1 MDARRF
7 GFIIGVI
14 ALIFGAAVALG
25 YGRYPAA
32 VILISMLATTIRVST
47 PLVLG
52 ALSGI
57 FCERSGVV
65 NIAIEGMMLT
75 AAFTGFTASL
85 YIYDAGAPGM
95 VALLL
100 GVLVA
105 ILSGALLG
113 LLHAV
118 LSITYKTDQIISGT
132 VINILAVG
140 ITGYLNRQLFFGGQM
155 PHSPGVLPRISLP
168 VLSELPLVGSI
179 FSQQPITWLAPLLV
193 LAVHILL
200 FHTVWGL
207 RTRAVGEHPR
217 GADTLGIDVIR
228 MRYINVILGGA
239 MAGLAGAYFTLESVP
254 AFEPLMTNGRGFIS
268 LAAMIFGNWTP
279 FGAWAATLLFGA
291 AQALQAN
298 AQQFEFP
305 APSQFV
311 GMVPYVMTMLVLTGI
326 VGRTIPPAA
335 DGQPYEREALPPRRR
350 TQRPAALPFSAD
362 GEILQA
368 VGIVKRFPGVVAND
382 HVNFSLRRGE
392 IHAILGENGAGKT
405 TLMNILYG
413 LYHPDEGEI
422 YVKGQ
427 PVELRRPNDA
437 IRLGIGMVHQH
448 FMLVPVFTVAENII
462 LGQEIRRGPFLDLRR
477 AVQEVREL
485 SRRYGLEVD
494 PEALV
499 KDLPVGVQQRVEI
512 LKALYRNADI
522 LILDEPTAVLTPQE
536 TEELFRVMRHLQRQG
551 VSIIF
556 ITHKLKEVLAVAD
569 RITVLRNGRV
579 VGVLTPEEADEAH
592 LAAMMVGRE
601 VMLTVEKAPARPGE
615 EVLRV
620 EDLRVR
626 DDRGALAV
634 DGVSFS
640 VRAGEILGIAGVQGN
655 GQTEL
660 IEALVG
666 LRPVAGGRVFL
677 LGEEVTGR
685 PPRAL
690 IDRGMAHIPED
701 RQKHGLVLPYSV
713 ADNLVLNAYDRP
725 PFARGLQR
733 QPQAILEHARRLIAL
748 YDIRTPSPYTPA
760 RNLSGGNQQKV
771 IAARELS
778 RPIRLLV
785 ANQPTR
791 GLDVGATEYIHRKI
805 VEMRDQGVAVLLVST
820 ELDEIFS
827 LSDRIAVM
835 YRGRIVAVLEAAE
848 ATLQQVGLLMA
859 GVLPAPARTDG
870 ERPAA
875 RTLAG

>member
-7 GFIIGVI
+7 GFVIGVI
-14 ALIFGAAVALG
+14 ALIFGTAVALG

-32 VILISMLATTIRVST
+32 VIIVSMLSTTIRVST

-85 YIYDAGAPGM
+85 YIYDAGAPGLL
-95 VALLL
+95 ALLL
-100 GVLVA
+100 GVLIA
-105 ILSGALLG
+105 ILTGALLG

-118 LSITYKTDQIISGT
+118 LSVTYKTDQIISGT

-155 PHSPGVLPRISLP
+155 PHSPGVLPRIALP
-168 VLSELPLVGSI
+168 VLSDLPLVGSI
-179 FSQQPITWLAPLLV
+179 FNQQPITWLAPILV
-193 LAVHILL
+193 ILVHILL
-200 FHTVWGL
+200 FRTVWGL

-228 MRYINVILGGA
+228 LRYINVVLGGA
-239 MAGLAGAYFTLESVP
+239 IAGLAGAYFTLESVP
-254 AFEPLMTNGRGFIS
+254 AFEPLMTSGRGFIS

-335 DGQPYEREALPPRRR
+335 DGQPYEKEALPPRRR
-350 TQRPAALPFSAD
+350 AAHPAPAPLSVD
-362 GEILQA
+362 GTILQA
-368 VGIVKRFPGVVAND
+368 VGIVKRFPGVIAND

-422 YVKGQ
+422 YVNGQ
-427 PVELRRPNDA
+427 PVEIRSPSDA

-462 LGQEIRRGPFLDLRR
+462 LGQEVRRGPFLDLRR
-477 AVQEVREL
+477 AVEEVRAL
-485 SRRYGLEVD
+485 SQRYGLEVD

-512 LKALYRNADI
+512 LKALYRKADI

-536 TEELFRVMRHLQRQG
+536 TEELFRVMRRLQQQG

-579 VGVLTPEEADEAH
+579 VGTLTPQEADEAH

-601 VMLTVEKAPARPGE
+601 VMLTVEKTPARPGP

-626 DDRGALAV
+626 DDRGAMV
-634 DGVSFS
+634 VNGVSFS

-666 LRPVAGGRVFL
+666 LRPAVGGRIFL
-677 LGEEVTGR
+677 LDEEVTLQ
-685 PPRAL
+685 PPRHRTE
-690 IDRGMAHIPED
+690 RGMAHIPED

-713 ADNLVLNAYDRP
+713 ADNLVLNTYYQP
-725 PFARGLQR
+725 PFARGIQR
-733 QPQAILEHARRLIAL
+733 QPQAVLNHARRLIAL
-748 YDIRTPSPYTPA
+748 YDIRTPSPYTPV
-760 RNLSGGNQQKV
+760 RSLSGGNQQKV

-805 VEMRDQGVAVLLVST
+805 VEMRDQGAAVLLVST

-827 LSDRIAVM
+827 LADRIAVM
-835 YRGRIVAVLEAAE
+835 YRGRLVAVLDRAE
-848 ATLQQVGLLMA
+848 ATLQQIGLLMA
-859 GVLPAPARTDG
+859 GVLPA
-870 ERPAA
+870 ERWPVIE
-875 RTLAG
+875 RSERI

>member
-7 GFIIGVI
+7 AFVIGVI
-14 ALIFGAAVALG
+14 ALIFGTAVALG

-32 VILISMLATTIRVST
+32 LIVVSMLATTIRVST

-57 FCERSGVV
+57 LCERSGVV

-75 AAFTGFTASL
+75 AAFAGFTASL
-85 YIYDAGAPGM
+85 YIYDAGAPGLA
-95 VALLL
+95 ALLL
-100 GVLVA
+100 GVAVA

-118 LSITYKTDQIISGT
+118 LSVTYRTDQIISGT

-140 ITGYLNRQLFFGGQM
+140 ITGYLNRQLFFGGEM

-168 VLSELPLVGSI
+168 GLSNLPLVGSI

-193 LAVHILL
+193 IAVHVLL

-217 GADTLGIDVIR
+217 GADTLGIDVYR
-228 MRYINVILGGA
+228 VRYINVIAGGA

-298 AQQFEFP
+298 AQQFQFP

-311 GMVPYVMTMLVLTGI
+311 GMVPYGMTMLVLTGI
-326 VGRTIPPAA
+326 VGRTLPPAA
-335 DGQPYEREALPPRRR
+335 DGQPYEKEAARPRRR
-350 TQRPAALPFSAD
+350 AAAPAPIPFAAD
-362 GEILQA
+362 GAILHA

-382 HVNFSLRRGE
+382 HVTFSLRRGE

-427 PVELRRPNDA
+427 PVELRSPHDA

-477 AVQEVREL
+477 AIDEVRAL

-512 LKALYRNADI
+512 LKALYRRADI

-536 TEELFRVMRHLQRQG
+536 TEELFRVMRHLQQQG

-579 VGVLTPEEADEAH
+579 VGTLTPAEADEAH

-601 VMLTVEKAPARPGE
+601 VMLTVEKAPARPGP

-620 EDLRVR
+620 EDLYVR
-626 DDRGALAV
+626 DDRGAMV
-634 DGVSFS
+634 VNGVRLS

-660 IEALVG
+660 IEALIG
-666 LRPVAGGRVFL
+666 LRPAAAGRVL
-677 LGEEVTGR
+677 LEGEEVTNR
-685 PPRAL
+685 PPRFL
-690 IDRGMAHIPED
+690 IARGVAHIPED
-701 RQKHGLVLPYSV
+701 RLKHGLVLPYSV
-713 ADNLVLNAYDRP
+713 ADNLVLSTYDRP
-725 PFARGLQR
+725 PFARGIR
-733 QPQAILEHARRLIAL
+733 WQPAAVMDHARRLIAL
-748 YDIRTPSPYTPA
+748 YDIRAPGPDTPA
-760 RNLSGGNQQKV
+760 RALSGGNQQKV

-827 LSDRIAVM
+827 LADRIAVM
-835 YRGRIVAVLEAAE
+835 YRGRIVATLEAAE

-859 GVLPAPARTDG
+859 GVLPAEAPA
-870 ERPAA
+870 
-875 RTLAG
+875 LAG

>member
-14 ALIFGAAVALG
+14 ALIFGTAVALG

-32 VILISMLATTIRVST
+32 VILVSMLATTIRVST

-75 AAFTGFTASL
+75 AAFAGFTASL
-85 YIYDAGAPGM
+85 YIYDAGAPGI

-326 VGRTIPPAA
+326 VGRTIP
-335 DGQPYEREALPPRRR
+335 
-350 TQRPAALPFSAD
+350 
-362 GEILQA
+362 
-368 VGIVKRFPGVVAND
+368 
-382 HVNFSLRRGE
+382 
-392 IHAILGENGAGKT
+392 AG
-405 TLMNILYG
+405 G
-413 LYHPDEGEI
+413 GW
-422 YVKGQ
+422 
-427 PVELRRPNDA
+427 
-437 IRLGIGMVHQH
+437 
-448 FMLVPVFTVAENII
+448 
-462 LGQEIRRGPFLDLRR
+462 
-477 AVQEVREL
+477 
-485 SRRYGLEVD
+485 
-494 PEALV
+494 
-499 KDLPVGVQQRVEI
+499 
-512 LKALYRNADI
+512 
-522 LILDEPTAVLTPQE
+522 TAV
-536 TEELFRVMRHLQRQG
+536 
-551 VSIIF
+551 
-556 ITHKLKEVLAVAD
+556 
-569 RITVLRNGRV
+569 
-579 VGVLTPEEADEAH
+579 
-592 LAAMMVGRE
+592 
-601 VMLTVEKAPARPGE
+601 
-615 EVLRV
+615 
-620 EDLRVR
+620 
-626 DDRGALAV
+626 
-634 DGVSFS
+634 
-640 VRAGEILGIAGVQGN
+640 
-655 GQTEL
+655 
-660 IEALVG
+660 
-666 LRPVAGGRVFL
+666 
-677 LGEEVTGR
+677 
-685 PPRAL
+685 
-690 IDRGMAHIPED
+690 
-701 RQKHGLVLPYSV
+701 
-713 ADNLVLNAYDRP
+713 
-725 PFARGLQR
+725 
-733 QPQAILEHARRLIAL
+733 
-748 YDIRTPSPYTPA
+748 
-760 RNLSGGNQQKV
+760 
-771 IAARELS
+771 
-778 RPIRLLV
+778 
-785 ANQPTR
+785 
-791 GLDVGATEYIHRKI
+791 
-805 VEMRDQGVAVLLVST
+805 
-820 ELDEIFS
+820 
-827 LSDRIAVM
+827 
-835 YRGRIVAVLEAAE
+835 
-848 ATLQQVGLLMA
+848 
-859 GVLPAPARTDG
+859 
-870 ERPAA
+870 
-875 RTLAG
+875 